1 VVTARL
7 DRQVPS
13 QAGRRDVVQVRVT
26 LSAGG
31 AVATPLFG
39 ASALL
44 SVLTSAD
51 GWLAVDEDATGL
63 AAGATVDVT
72 LYR

>member
-1 VVTARL
+1 VT
-7 DRQVPS
+7 
-13 QAGRRDVVQVRVT
+13 T
-26 LSAGG
+26 SADGP
-31 AVATPLFG
+31 VASPLFG

-51 GWLAVDEDATGL
+51 GWLVVPEEATGL
-63 AAGATVDVT
+63 PAGSQVDVT

>member
-1 VVTARL
+1 
-7 DRQVPS
+7 
-13 QAGRRDVVQVRVT
+13 VRV
-26 LSAGG
+26 SHSPDGV
-31 AVATPLFG
+31 VASPLFG

-51 GWLAVDEDATGL
+51 GWLVVDEDATGL
-63 AAGATVDVT
+63 AAGTAVDVT